1 MTNALLLI
9 FPKDHRKWLLYGFSR
24 LKYMF
29 DRRFPINRETKTTSK
44 TNDKIREYRKS
55 LEITPFMNAVNVCK
69 IVNVEDCGTYSR
81 TIGEKRNNEYIK

>member
-9 FPKDHRKWLLYGFSR
+9 FPKDHRKWLFQGFSR

-44 TNDKIREYRKS
+44 TNDKIRAYRKS
-55 LEITPFMNAVNVCK
+55 LEW
-69 IVNVEDCGTYSR
+69 R
-81 TIGEKRNNEYIK
+81 L